1 MLANYFSFNPFF
13 SPVIQV
19 STDLQIEPGESY
31 QDHVTSGDVHVGR
44 HGLLAPGGGAA
55 AGGGAGRRA
64 VAELG
69 RDAVEPRVAQGL
81 GTLDA
86 LRRPAGHAL
95 AAQLLGITAEH
106 GEAL

>member
-1 MLANYFSFNPFF
+1 MTLDFILYLL
-13 SPVIQV
+13 VIQV
-19 STDLQIEPGESY
+19 SMELHIESGVSY
-31 QDHVTSGDVHVGR
+31 QDHVTSGDVHVGG

-81 GTLDA
+81 RALHA
-86 LRRPAGHAL
+86 LRRAARHAL
-95 AAQLLGITAEH
+95 SAQLLGRTGERAEV
-106 GEAL
+106 LLCM